1 MIFSYSR
8 KHFPLLLYMLFLK
21 TGIFLYIEI
30 FITCFKS
37 SCVHMV
43 LFVNVYL
50 FFFFLHV
57 FLKSS
62 VGLRNSNGGI
72 SARGSRLGSVKI
84 SFGMESIFLQE

>member
-21 TGIFLYIEI
+21 IGIFLYIEI

-43 LFVNVYL
+43 LFVIVYL
-50 FFFFLHV
+50 FFLHV

-72 SARGSRLGSVKI
+72 SARRSRLGSVKI